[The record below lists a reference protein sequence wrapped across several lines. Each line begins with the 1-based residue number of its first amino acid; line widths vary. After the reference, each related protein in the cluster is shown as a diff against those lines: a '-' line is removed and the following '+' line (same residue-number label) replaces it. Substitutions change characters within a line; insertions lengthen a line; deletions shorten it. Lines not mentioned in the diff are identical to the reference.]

1 MAALRLAIGRLAGWA
16 RKNWLLLVT
25 AAAYVILA
33 IVSFSEAKRALS
45 IGTSTFA
52 SVAVILVTVFV
63 FMGLFQVWVRDEFIL
78 KHLGEKSGIRGM
90 FIGAALGTAMVG
102 PLVGIFPL
110 LKMLLNKGARL
121 GVVVAIVSTW
131 AIKVPMIPLEL
142 SFFGWKFTLL
152 RQVLLFTSA
161 FVMAPVIEL
170 LVGKRSIFVKEN
182 GGGVL

>member
-1 MAALRLAIGRLAGWA
+1 MAKKLAGWA

-25 AAAYVILA
+25 TTAYALLAA
-33 IVSFSEAKRALS
+33 VSFSEAKRALI

-63 FMGLFQVWVRDEFIL
+63 FIGLFQVWVRDEFIL
-78 KHLGEKSGIRGM
+78 KHLGEESGIWGM

-110 LKMLLNKGARL
+110 LKMLLNKGTRL

-142 SFFGWKFTLL
+142 SFFGWKFTVV
-152 RQVLLFTSA
+152 RQLLLFVSA

-170 LVGKRSIFVKEN
+170 LVGKRKFFIEDQED
-182 GGGVL
+182 GVR

>member
-1 MAALRLAIGRLAGWA
+1 MVA
-16 RKNWLLLVT
+16 
-25 AAAYVILA
+25 AAAYTLLA
-33 IVSFSEAKRALS
+33 AVNLSEAKRALI

-63 FMGLFQVWVRDEFIL
+63 FIGLFQVWERDEFIL

-102 PLVGIFPL
+102 PLVGVFPL

-142 SFFGWKFTLL
+142 RFFGWKFTVL
-152 RQVLLFTSA
+152 RQLLLFASA

-170 LVGKRSIFVKEN
+170 LVGKRKNFVEDK
-182 GGGVL
+182 G